1 MERIIA
7 AEPQKFLG
15 GVSYDTPNIFRAWVY
30 ARQRESAGGT
40 DIDRKTRY
48 DDSWGWGREVNMP
61 KVLKNTKQGRPR
73 KRAVRSSTA
82 HLDRFIE
89 EATVDCY
96 NESEETIGIF
106 TMLEEN
112 LAVPFTTT
120 LLGVEVTVERVDLN
134 DADEI
139 VAVCRRG
146 RERLR
151 VPVIDL
157 PLPEPEPKGAEWI
170 DAYRRWARWK

>member
-1 MERIIA
+1 
-7 AEPQKFLG
+7 
-15 GVSYDTPNIFRAWVY
+15 
-30 ARQRESAGGT
+30 
-40 DIDRKTRY
+40 
-48 DDSWGWGREVNMP
+48 MP
-61 KVLKNTKQGRPR
+61 KVPKNAKQDRPR
-73 KRAVRSSTA
+73 KRAVRSGTA
-82 HLDRFIE
+82 HLDKLIA

-96 NESEETIGIF
+96 NESEAITGIF

-112 LAVPFTTT
+112 LAVPFAAK
-120 LLGVEVTVERVDLN
+120 LLGVEVTVERIDLTE
-134 DADEI
+134 AYEI

-157 PLPEPEPKGAEWI
+157 PLPEPKPKGTEWI

>member
-1 MERIIA
+1 MA
-7 AEPQKFLG
+7 
-15 GVSYDTPNIFRAWVY
+15 
-30 ARQRESAGGT
+30 
-40 DIDRKTRY
+40 
-48 DDSWGWGREVNMP
+48 
-61 KVLKNTKQGRPR
+61 KVVKKKKQGGSRKKADRP
-73 KRAVRSSTA
+73 STS
-82 HLDRFIE
+82 HLDKLIE

-96 NESEETIGIF
+96 NDSEEVTGIF

-120 LLGVEVTVERVDLN
+120 MVGVEVTVERVDMN
-134 DADEI
+134 DAGEI

-146 RERLR
+146 LESQK

-157 PLPEPEPKGAEWI
+157 PLPEPKPKGAEWI

>member
-1 MERIIA
+1 
-7 AEPQKFLG
+7 
-15 GVSYDTPNIFRAWVY
+15 
-30 ARQRESAGGT
+30 
-40 DIDRKTRY
+40 
-48 DDSWGWGREVNMP
+48 MP
-61 KVLKNTKQGRPR
+61 KVPKIAKQGRPR
-73 KRAVRSSTA
+73 KSAAWSGTA
-82 HLDRFIE
+82 NLDNLIA

-96 NESEETIGIF
+96 NESEESTGIF

-112 LAVPFTTT
+112 LAVPFATK

-157 PLPEPEPKGAEWI
+157 PLPEPKPKGAEWI
-170 DAYRRWARWK
+170 DAYRRWAKWK

>member
-1 MERIIA
+1 
-7 AEPQKFLG
+7 
-15 GVSYDTPNIFRAWVY
+15 
-30 ARQRESAGGT
+30 
-40 DIDRKTRY
+40 
-48 DDSWGWGREVNMP
+48 MP
-61 KVLKNTKQGRPR
+61 KIPKSAKHGRPR
-73 KRAVRSSTA
+73 KSNARSSTA
-82 HLDRFIE
+82 HLDKLIE

-96 NESEETIGIF
+96 NESEEVTGIF

-112 LAVPFTTT
+112 LAVPFATK
-120 LLGVEVTVERVDLN
+120 LLGLEVTVERVDLN
-134 DADEI
+134 KAGEI

-157 PLPEPEPKGAEWI
+157 PLPEPKPKGAEWI